1 MYKNYQKQKTVA
13 GYWDAVNLVIYNVNI
28 QS

>member
-1 MYKNYQKQKTVA
+1 MYKNDQKQKTVV